1 MLSGVPEKEDE
12 IVVPEVV
19 RRIAAGRATRP
30 VWLNV
35 LGGITFEVEDAAGH
49 SFVKFAPAGSGLPLA
64 REAERLAWAQ
74 RFTPVP
80 RVLSAGTDAT
90 GTWLHTAALPGRNTV
105 DARWAADPTPAVAA
119 IGRGLRAMHDALPVP
134 DCPFSWMAG
143 DRLASA
149 RERAAA
155 GLIDTAG
162 WHPDFQH
169 YTVAEA
175 LRQAADVPPID
186 RLVVCHGDACAPNTL
201 VADDG
206 TWTGHVDLATLGLA
220 DRWADLAI
228 ASWSLGWN
236 FGPGFE
242 DTFWAAYGI
251 RPDQER
257 IAYYRLLWEL
267 GP

>member
-1 MLSGVPEKEDE
+1 MLSGVPEKEDV
-12 IVVPEVV
+12 VVPAAV
-19 RRIAAGRATRP
+19 RAVAAGCGLRP

-35 LGGITFEVEDAAGH
+35 LGGLTFEIDDGYGR

-80 RVLSAGTDAT
+80 RVLNAGADET
-90 GTWLHTAALPGRNTV
+90 GTWLHTAALPGRNAV
-105 DARWAADPTPAVAA
+105 DARWLADPAPAVAA
-119 IGRGLRAMHDALPVP
+119 IGGGLRALHDALPTA
-134 DCPFSWMAG
+134 DCPFSWMAE
-143 DRLASA
+143 DRLATA

-155 GLIDTAG
+155 GLIDTAA
-162 WHPDFQH
+162 WHPDYQH
-169 YTVAEA
+169 LTVAEA
-175 LRQAADVPPID
+175 LALAADVPPID

-201 VADDG
+201 VDDAG
-206 TWTGHVDLATLGLA
+206 RWAGHVDMATLGLA

-236 FGPGFE
+236 FGPGWE
-242 DTFWAAYGI
+242 DDFWTAYGVT
-251 RPDQER
+251 PDADR

>member
-12 IVVPEVV
+12 VVVPAAV
-19 RRIAAGRATRP
+19 RMIAAGRRARP

-35 LGGITFEVEDAAGH
+35 LGGTTFEVSDDTGT

-80 RVLSAGTDAT
+80 RVLSAGSDST
-90 GTWLHTAALPGRNTV
+90 GTWLQTAALPGRNAV
-105 DARWAADPTPAVAA
+105 DARWLVAPGPAVVA
-119 IGRGLRAMHDALPVP
+119 IGRGLRALHDALPVET
-134 DCPFSWMAG
+134 CPFSWMAE

-149 RERAAA
+149 RIRAAA
-155 GLIDTAG
+155 GLIRTDE

-169 YTVAEA
+169 LTVAEA
-175 LRQAADVPPID
+175 LAGAVNRPPID

-201 VADDG
+201 VGEDG
-206 TWTGHVDLATLGLA
+206 QWTGHVDMATLGVA

-236 FGPGFE
+236 FGPGWE
-242 DTFWAAYGI
+242 ATFYAAYGI
-251 RPDQER
+251 APDPER

>member
-1 MLSGVPEKEDE
+1 MLSGVPEKEDV
-12 IVVPEVV
+12 VVPAAV
-19 RRIAAGRATRP
+19 RALAAGRDLRP
-30 VWLNV
+30 VWLNA
-35 LGGITFEVEDAAGH
+35 LGGLTFEMDDGYGR
-49 SFVKFAPAGSGLPLA
+49 SFVKFAPVGSGLPLA

-80 RVLSAGTDAT
+80 RVLSAGADET
-90 GTWLHTAALPGRNTV
+90 GIWLHTAALPGRNAV
-105 DARWAADPTPAVAA
+105 DARWQADPAPAVTA
-119 IGRGLRAMHDALPVP
+119 IGRGLRALHDALPTA

-143 DRLASA
+143 DRLATA

-155 GLIDTAG
+155 GLIDTAV

-169 YTVAEA
+169 LTVAEA
-175 LRQAADVPPID
+175 LARAADVPPTD

-201 VADDG
+201 VDDAG
-206 TWTGHVDLATLGLA
+206 RCTGHVDMATLGLA

-236 FGPGFE
+236 FGPGWE
-242 DTFWAAYGI
+242 DDFWMAYGVT
-251 RPDQER
+251 PDADR

>member
-1 MLSGVPEKEDE
+1 MLSGVPEKEHV
-12 IVVPEVV
+12 IVPAAV
-19 RRIAAGRATRP
+19 RAVAAGRAVSP

-35 LGGITFEVEDAAGH
+35 LGGLTFEMNDEYGR

-80 RVLSAGTDAT
+80 RVLSAGHDET
-90 GTWLHTAALPGRNTV
+90 GTWLHTAALPGRNAV
-105 DARWAADPTPAVAA
+105 VARWLADPGPAVAA
-119 IGRGLRAMHDALPVP
+119 IGRGLRALHDAVP
-134 DCPFSWMAG
+134 TENCPFSWMAA

-155 GLIDTAG
+155 GLIDTAT
-162 WHPDFQH
+162 WHPDYQH
-169 YTVAEA
+169 LTVARA
-175 LRQAADVPPID
+175 LALAEHAPPID

-201 VADDG
+201 VDDLG
-206 TWTGHVDLATLGLA
+206 RWTGHVDLACLGLA

-236 FGPGFE
+236 FGPGWDE
-242 DTFWAAYGI
+242 TFYTAYGVT
-251 RPDQER
+251 PDPER
-257 IAYYRLLWEL
+257 IYYYRLLWEL

>member
-12 IVVPEVV
+12 ITVPAAV
-19 RRIAAGRATRP
+19 RMVADGGTTRP
-30 VWLNV
+30 VWLNA
-35 LGGITFEVEDAAGH
+35 LGGLTFEVWGDTGR

-80 RVLSAGTDAT
+80 RVLSAGRDQT
-90 GTWLHTAALPGRNTV
+90 GTWLQTAPLPGRNAV
-105 DARWAADPTPAVAA
+105 DARWLSDPAPAVAA
-119 IGRGLRAMHDALPVP
+119 IGHGLRALHDALPVAG
-134 DCPFSWMAG
+134 CPFSWTAE

-149 RERAAA
+149 RDRAAA

-162 WHPDFQH
+162 WHPDYQH
-169 YTVAEA
+169 LTVAEA
-175 LRQAADVPPID
+175 LAAAADPPPVD

-201 VADDG
+201 VGDDG
-206 TWTGHVDLATLGLA
+206 TWTGHVDMATLGVA

-236 FGPGFE
+236 FGPGWE
-242 DTFWAAYGI
+242 PVFWAAYGVA
-251 RPDQER
+251 PDPER

>member
-12 IVVPEVV
+12 VMVPAAV
-19 RRIAAGRATRP
+19 RMIAAGRRARP
-30 VWLNV
+30 VWLNT
-35 LGGITFEVEDAAGH
+35 LGGTTFEVTGDAGTT
-49 SFVKFAPAGSGLPLA
+49 FVKFAPAGSGLPLA

-74 RFTPVP
+74 RYTPVP
-80 RVLSAGTDAT
+80 RVLSAGSDVT
-90 GTWLHTAALPGRNTV
+90 GTWLQTAALPGRNAV
-105 DARWAADPTPAVAA
+105 DARWLRNPGPAVVA
-119 IGRGLRAMHDALPVP
+119 IGHGLRALHDALPVET
-134 DCPFSWMAG
+134 CPFSWMAE

-155 GLIDTAG
+155 GLIRIDQ
-162 WHPDFQH
+162 WHPDYQH
-169 YTVAEA
+169 LSVAEA
-175 LRQAADVPPID
+175 LAGAENRPPID

-201 VADDG
+201 VGADG
-206 TWTGHVDLATLGLA
+206 EWTGHVDMATLGVA

-236 FGPGFE
+236 FGPGW
-242 DTFWAAYGI
+242 DATFYAAYGI
-251 RPDQER
+251 APDPER